1 MSNRAQLIKRI
12 HTVAYSELKL
22 DEATYRTIVLAA
34 NDRDKT
40 SCSDLYDRE
49 LELVLATLRRLSGG
63 RAAASAVPNESQH
76 KMIAKLMDLLGWNWS
91 QTAKLCKRLTGWDN
105 TKKCSAAE
113 LRIVLTAMINI
124 VEQNHASGKRGLSH
138 TELFEFRRHTRRE
151 RSTIND
157 QCSMDNSTNSINS
170 TTL

>member
-76 KMIAKLMDLLGWNWS
+76 KMIARLMEYLNWSWS
-91 QTAKLCKRLTGWDN
+91 QTAKLCKRITGWDN
-105 TKKCSAAE
+105 TRKCSAAE
-113 LRIVLTAMINI
+113 LRKVLLAMIAI
-124 VEQNHASGKRGLSH
+124 VEQNHASGKRILSH

-151 RSTIND
+151 RSMVNE

-170 TTL
+170 ATL